1 MASQE
6 AAAVQR
12 AKESLESQAKEAQ
25 DRVGGGNDKS
35 SVVSA
40 QVVVPS
46 KLGEKADE
54 VLIVPSVGAL
64 LKVSVFFLGVNV
76 VNLLLNS

>member
-6 AAAVQR
+6 DAAVQR
-12 AKESLESQAKEAQ
+12 AKESLESQAKEVQ
-25 DRVGGGNDKS
+25 DHVGGGHDKS
-35 SVVSA
+35 SVVAA

-54 VLIVPSVGAL
+54 VMTSF
-64 LKVSVFFLGVNV
+64 SVFVLV
-76 VNLLLNS
+76 LNFQSNAEVAEHSNR